1 MSNHRERILLQ
12 EWENERSA
20 SASATEATESTS
32 LDDEDGKPGLT
43 ELTSSLFATIWKINF
58 KPVDVIP
65 CDDAV
70 VVVLEAMKT
79 EIPILAG
86 EGNGGRKVVRLGRG
100 IKEGASVV
108 PGEVL
113 VVLD

>member
-1 MSNHRERILLQ
+1 MLNHRERVLLQ

-20 SASATEATESTS
+20 SASVTEATESLS
-32 LDDEDGKPGLT
+32 LDDEDVNLGT

-58 KPVDVIP
+58 KPGDVIP
-65 CDDAV
+65 SDDAV

-86 EGNGGRKVVRLGRG
+86 EGNSGKKVVRLGRG
-100 IKEGASVV
+100 TKEGGSVV

-113 VVLD
+113 VVLA